1 MTTLQP
7 RQEQAIHKTYTF
19 QLRIASVITRAD
31 TDIMIITAVA
41 VSKSKQNIHV
51 KIVNR
56 IIIYVRCI
64 YVGAS
69 IKC

>member
-1 MTTLQP
+1 MPTLYP
-7 RQEQAIHKTYTF
+7 KQEQAIHKTYTF
-19 QLRIASVITRAD
+19 QLRIASVRTRAD

-41 VSKSKQNIHV
+41 VSKSKHNIHV

-64 YVGAS
+64 YVGVS